1 MTPRA
6 CSNSFLCYP
15 FCDAIG
21 LDTVSRETDKI
32 GERRTHSVAVIVIIL
47 VAGESAREREAAGR
61 RGEER
66 GGLKGKGE
74 KVAEEERARER
85 RGETDREMQG
95 RGGGALMAARGKLPS
110 YMILLV
116 CAFAA
121 IALVG
126 FQTLKECRTVAALF
140 LAKENEIERL
150 NNQHEVYFF
159 LSSFPISLSLSR
171 RLAAIAPW
179 RQRAQ
184 AARFP

>member
-1 MTPRA
+1 
-6 CSNSFLCYP
+6 
-15 FCDAIG
+15 
-21 LDTVSRETDKI
+21 VSRETDKI
-32 GERRTHSVAVIVIIL
+32 GERRTHSVVVVVVIL
-47 VAGESAREREAAGR
+47 VAGESEREEAAGR

-66 GGLKGKGE
+66 GGLKGKEE

-126 FQTLKECRTVAALF
+126 FQTLKECRAVAALF

-150 NNQHEVYFF
+150 NNQHEVSFF
-159 LSSFPISLSLSR
+159 CQVFLSLSLSH

-179 RQRAQ
+179 RERAQ

>member
-21 LDTVSRETDKI
+21 LDTVSRETNKI
-32 GERRTHSVAVIVIIL
+32 AERRTHSVAVIVVIL
-47 VAGESAREREAAGR
+47 VAGESEREETAGR

-150 NNQHEVYFF
+150 NNQHEVSFF
-159 LSSFPISLSLSR
+159 LSSFPLSLSLSR

-179 RQRAQ
+179 RKRAQ